1 VNLKPSAKWI
11 AVAAAVEVGTALV
24 LLIRPALFVR
34 LLFGA
39 ALSGA
44 GQALGRLAGIALIA
58 LALAC
63 WPRKNAASEASAAL
77 PALLVFSLLATIYLI
92 YLGFGGA
99 LAGPLLWPAAGLH
112 AALTIILALRWLNRS
127 RATSG

>member
-1 VNLKPSAKWI
+1 MNSKPSAKWI

-63 WPRKNAASEASAAL
+63 WPRKNAGSEANSAL
-77 PALLVFSLLATIYLI
+77 PALLVFSLLAALYLVYVGI
-92 YLGFGGA
+92 RGEFVGV
-99 LAGPLLWPAAGLH
+99 LLWPAAATHIVLAILLARAWIH
-112 AALTIILALRWLNRS
+112 KRRAAQ
-127 RATSG
+127 